1 MVRKVT
7 TAIST
12 LLPALASGT
21 QVLLIALIALG
32 LSLNLGAQE
41 IKRQGIEAGV
51 SVSMHG
57 GKNVFMPEIG
67 YRFSPHFSFS
77 VAGLLPS
84 SQIKDEDHLLD
95 QTTGAELRLGTQI
108 EVLPRLSVGL
118 SVVGGYGLVG
128 YYNQIH
134 RKAIEIWGASGP
146 TEFYKPR
153 EPYQYYKHRAWVGLR
168 PTISYRIGSRWSAKA
183 SLGLLGYMW
192 NDNQETNLQSDYTL
206 PADWTGP
213 KDRKGFSTA
222 RRHGAGFSLGLSY
235 TF

>member
-7 TAIST
+7 TAISA
-12 LLPALASGT
+12 LLPALTSGT
-21 QVLLIALIALG
+21 QALLIALIALG
-32 LSLNLGAQE
+32 LGSSLGAQE
-41 IKRQGIEAGV
+41 IKRQGVEVGV
-51 SVSMHG
+51 SVSMHSG
-57 GKNVFMPEIG
+57 QSVVMPEVG
-67 YRFSPHFSFS
+67 YRFSPHFSLS

-84 SQIKDEDHLLD
+84 SQIKEEKHLLD
-95 QTTGAELRLGTQI
+95 QTTGAELRLGAQI

-128 YYNQIH
+128 YYDQIH
-134 RKAIEIWGASGP
+134 RKEITIWGMDQPSELYKRRAASD
-146 TEFYKPR
+146 FYK
-153 EPYQYYKHRAWVGLR
+153 QRAWVGLR

-192 NDNQETNLQSDYTL
+192 NDNQETNLQSDYDV
-206 PADWTGP
+206 PRWTGP

-222 RRHGAGFSLGLSY
+222 RRYGAGFSLGLSY

>member
-1 MVRKVT
+1 MVRKAT

-21 QVLLIALIALG
+21 QALLIALIALG

-41 IKRQGIEAGV
+41 VKRQGVEVGV
-51 SVSMHG
+51 SVSMHSG
-57 GKNVFMPEIG
+57 QSVVMPEVG
-67 YRFSPHFSFS
+67 YRFSPHFSLS

-84 SQIKDEDHLLD
+84 SQIKEDKHLLD
-95 QTTGAELRLGTQI
+95 QSTGAELRLGTQI
-108 EVLPRLSVGL
+108 EVLPRLAVGL
-118 SVVGGYGLVG
+118 NLVGGYGLVG
-128 YYNQIH
+128 YYDQIH

-192 NDNQETNLQSDYTL
+192 NDNQETNLQSDYDV
-206 PADWTGP
+206 PRWTGP